1 MKMKKSVLFM
11 GLTIATLLTIISC
24 KKSSFGEYY
33 NDPSKA
39 AQTSIEKQFT
49 GMIYDFRALIIP
61 TYGNYFIT
69 LRPTINLYIQNL
81 GSINQANQLVPGS
94 AAIEERWNKYYA
106 GLAQYKEFLRLFESQ
121 TENEKTEKRVMLL
134 AAKVIFYDQTQ
145 QMVDLV
151 GDIPWTQAGLLNTNN
166 GDYTISYPKYDKA
179 TDIYTTMLDE
189 LKSIS
194 AELYEIKIPATFTG
208 AFRTQDLINNGD
220 MELWKKYCNSLRL
233 RMLTRVSTSS
243 QFAARAQTEIASI
256 IEAQDTNPLIL
267 TNADNAQLDIFNINS
282 DIKSEDIKGAFE
294 TDGWYANFGSKPMID
309 AMVATTDPRLP
320 ILFEKGEKSAGK
332 YIGLD
337 QSLGEN
343 EQSNLARGGTLSFY
357 NRHTLSRN
365 KYLPGILI
373 SASQVNFLLAEYY
386 NKKGNDAE
394 AKKAFENGLRES
406 VNLYYDIS
414 TKSDEQLVAGPSKPT
429 ATSIEN
435 FVKAVNWDGASSKIQ
450 LIATQKW
457 LHFNLFQAVEN
468 WSEQRRLD
476 YPKFTIPTLN
486 SDRQRTIPFK
496 LTLPQTEATYNTA
509 NYNEVKDQDSPNI
522 KLFWDVN

>member
-1 MKMKKSVLFM
+1 M
-11 GLTIATLLTIISC
+11 GLAMATLSTITSC
-24 KKSSFGEYY
+24 KKNSFGEYY

-39 AQTSIEKQFT
+39 AQTSVEKQFT

-81 GSINQANQLVPGS
+81 GSVNQANQLVPGS
-94 AAIEERWNKYYA
+94 AAVEERWNKYYA
-106 GLAQYKEFLRLFESQ
+106 GLAQYKEFLRLFEAQ
-121 TENEKTEKRVMLL
+121 NDKEKADKRILLL

-179 TDIYTTMLDE
+179 TDIYTTMLDD
-189 LKSIS
+189 LKSIG
-194 AELYEIKIPATFTG
+194 AELNDLEVPPIFVG
-208 AFRTQDLINNGD
+208 AFRTQDLINNGNMD
-220 MELWKKYCNSLRL
+220 LWKKYCNSLRL
-233 RMLTRVSTSS
+233 RMLTRVSESS
-243 QFAARAQTEIASI
+243 QFSARAQTEIAGI
-256 IEAQDTNPLIL
+256 IEAQDKNPLIL
-267 TNADNAQLDIFNINS
+267 TNTDNAQLDIFNLNS
-282 DIKSEDIKGAFE
+282 DIKSEDIRDAFE
-294 TDGWYANFGSKPMID
+294 AGGSWYANFASRPMID
-309 AMVATTDPRLP
+309 IMTATSDPRLG
-320 ILFEKGEKSAGK
+320 ILFEKGAKSEDK

-337 QSLGEN
+337 QNLSVN
-343 EQSNLARGGTLSFY
+343 EQSNLARGGTLTFY
-357 NRHTLSRN
+357 NRHTISRN

-373 SASQVNFLLAEYY
+373 SASQVQFLLAEYY
-386 NKKGNDAE
+386 NKKGNDVE
-394 AKKAFENGLRES
+394 AKKAFESGLRES
-406 VNLYYDIS
+406 VNLYYNIS
-414 TKSDEQLVAGPSKPT
+414 IRSDDQTVAPPSMPS
-429 ATSIEN
+429 AESIDN
-435 FVKAVNWDGASSKIQ
+435 FVKAVNFDGATSKIQ

-476 YPKFTIPTLN
+476 YPKFTIPTFN
-486 SDRQRTIPFK
+486 SDRQKTIPFK
-496 LTLPQTEATYNTA
+496 LTLPQTEATYNTT